1 MFTAAFYKLMK
12 FLPFVFIH
20 YIFIVDK
27 HFEISQ
33 LLKENSVKLSTSIPH
48 VSSYKKT
55 MYSVWCWLLQN
66 QDSKKVLSGSPR
78 QVDRG
83 L

>member
-1 MFTAAFYKLMK
+1 MSNIATKEKKTDFKKNNGMFTAAFYKLMK

-55 MYSVWCWLLQN
+55 M
-66 QDSKKVLSGSPR
+66 
-78 QVDRG
+78 
-83 L
+83 

>member
-1 MFTAAFYKLMK
+1 MVSNIATKEKKTDFKKNGMLTAAFYKLME

-55 MYSVWCWLLQN
+55 M
-66 QDSKKVLSGSPR
+66 
-78 QVDRG
+78 
-83 L
+83 